1 MINYFWAEIKGKNT
15 RKFLTQILKLDI
27 NILDIKYQKNNI
39 LIKISYSDYQK
50 IKKIKTTYQINIIK
64 TCGKKKYLMNLKK
77 YKISLITFI
86 ISVFFLCFISHFTL
100 FINIDTNSDSLKQT
114 ISNNLEK
121 EKITLYSLKKD
132 YKSLNKISLNIKNN
146 NKDKIEWIEL
156 DQKGVLLNVKVIE
169 RIDHI
174 KNDKNDYKDIVA
186 EKSGYIRKIESRRGQ
201 VQKNTYD
208 YVKKGDVIISGNI
221 IRNENIVSKVRA
233 SGKVYAEVWYIVK
246 VNDSLNHKE
255 LVPKEK
261 GNLSLV
267 LNTNNKEIIL
277 FKLRK
282 KIQSNKT
289 SNIFKNDLL
298 SINIKQEKK
307 YTTKSKKYTSNN
319 LKKILEVRAK
329 KDILDTLEKDEYII
343 KQKTLKKYIKNGKM
357 YIEVFFKTYE
367 DISKEEDLK
376 NIEEED

>member
-1 MINYFWAEIKGKNT
+1 MINYFWVEIKGKHT

-27 NILDIKYQKNNI
+27 NILEIKYQKNSI

-86 ISVFFLCFISHFTL
+86 ISVFFLCFISHFIL
-100 FINIDTNSDSLKQT
+100 FINIDTNKNYLKKI
-114 ISNNLEK
+114 ISSNLEK
-121 EKITLYSLKKD
+121 EKLTLYSSKKG

>member
-132 YKSLNKISLNIKNN
+132 YKSLNTISLNIKNN

-174 KNDKNDYKDIVA
+174 KNDKNDYPA
-186 EKSGYIRKIESRRGQ
+186 YF
-201 VQKNTYD
+201 
-208 YVKKGDVIISGNI
+208 
-221 IRNENIVSKVRA
+221 
-233 SGKVYAEVWYIVK
+233 GKC
-246 VNDSLNHKE
+246 
-255 LVPKEK
+255 
-261 GNLSLV
+261 NLSW
-267 LNTNNKEIIL
+267 NERYCMRWENYYFSRYKIKECIG
-277 FKLRK
+277 
-282 KIQSNKT
+282 
-289 SNIFKNDLL
+289 
-298 SINIKQEKK
+298 
-307 YTTKSKKYTSNN
+307 
-319 LKKILEVRAK
+319 VC
-329 KDILDTLEKDEYII
+329 
-343 KQKTLKKYIKNGKM
+343 GG
-357 YIEVFFKTYE
+357 
-367 DISKEEDLK
+367 
-376 NIEEED
+376 

>member
-1 MINYFWAEIKGKNT
+1 MINYFWAEIKGKST

-27 NILDIKYQKNNI
+27 NILDIKYQKDSI

-100 FINIDTNSDSLKQT
+100 FINIETNSDSLKQT
-114 ISNNLEK
+114 ISDNLEK

-132 YKSLNKISLNIKNN
+132 YKSLNTISLNIKNN

>member
-1 MINYFWAEIKGKNT
+1 MINYFWAEIKGKST

-27 NILDIKYQKNNI
+27 NILDIKYQKDSI

-100 FINIDTNSDSLKQT
+100 FINIETNSDSLKQT
-114 ISNNLEK
+114 ISDNLEK

-132 YKSLNKISLNIKNN
+132 YKSLNTISLNIKNN

-208 YVKKGDVIISGNI
+208 YVKKGDVIISGYI